1 MRILFSLIFSA
12 LFLSACAPSAGT
24 SGLSPIELA
33 DSDKIATIEAGKTS
47 YVAVM
52 YYANEFG
59 FPKNEY
65 DKLFDLDFDAAR
77 DGEREVF
84 WLQHKSSAVPT
95 GWRANMHAVRAVRN
109 IDRTEKSNG
118 NITVYYFNRVKII
131 YAIQVPA
138 GTKPGRQNLLIRVK
152 DNLLASSVKEY
163 DTPVRVNVVAAK

>member
-33 DSDKIATIEAGKTS
+33 DSDKIATID
-47 YVAVM
+47 
-52 YYANEFG
+52 ANEFG